1 MASRVLNESCSS
13 IATELQEVS
22 PHSHQF
28 LSWDRIPVTDQLP
41 LHSPAPSGWGPDS
54 LPSSCQLPPPQ
65 WLDLVPLRLGASIV
79 LMSIRT
85 DNLKLSL
92 HNRDLALSAVT
103 VAWSILHS
111 HWILLEK
118 DQCPFLDTVVMLLA
132 SLRKSSLARQV
143 TIAQVLSCPIFFSF
157 QVTFTSWGQKKH
169 HSYIQ

>member
-1 MASRVLNESCSS
+1 METVRAATGHLGTVHRSYQCPLYIFSGSGTKVGLQSWMKHVKAPMVLLMMASGVLNESCSS

-22 PHSHQF
+22 PHSRQF

-65 WLDLVPLRLGASIV
+65 WLDLVPLHLGASIV

-111 HWILLEK
+111 H
-118 DQCPFLDTVVMLLA
+118 
-132 SLRKSSLARQV
+132 
-143 TIAQVLSCPIFFSF
+143 
-157 QVTFTSWGQKKH
+157 
-169 HSYIQ
+169 